1 MTTNTATT
9 LAADDVAAV
18 RDIPKRITEAWA
30 GNDADAFAAVFT
42 DDATMILPGS
52 YAAGREEIRR
62 FMAAAFAGP
71 YRGTRVFGE
80 PKSVRALGSDSAVV
94 VTLGGV
100 LAPGDEKVSDERAVH
115 ATWVVTK
122 QGAEWLISAYQ
133 NSPAHAG

>member
-1 MTTNTATT
+1 MSSNTATT

-18 RDIPKRITEAWA
+18 RDVPKRITEAWA

-42 DDATMILPGS
+42 EDASMILPGS
-52 YAAGREEIRR
+52 FAGSREAIRQ

-71 YRGTRVFGE
+71 YQGTRVFGE
-80 PKSVRALGSDSAVV
+80 PKSVRAIGQDTAVV

-100 LAPGDEKVSDERAVH
+100 LAPGEEKVSAERSVH

-122 QGAEWLISAYQ
+122 QGSEWLISAYQ
-133 NSPAHAG
+133 NSPAHA